1 MGWFNITLERVDGQ
15 WIMKYEK
22 WVLRIRPLIFI
33 GVVLC
38 LGSAANGDA
47 QKQISE
53 QGLGSGKSFLYTAKK
68 LGVPILIASI
78 KIDSGSFEQGKPIY
92 HIQADVKSLSYYGFF
107 FRMNNHFTS
116 TVESETCSP
125 IRYRKEID
133 QEGLLIEKK
142 SYFQTLTFDYP
153 NKKIV
158 LEKSEK
164 KEKQEFPLPPDTYDP
179 LSMFARY
186 YLKEDLDL
194 KREIQMSIHD
204 GVKLRQMIFH
214 LKKERIQSKM
224 FGAVEAVCLESTTSF
239 SSFGEKEGIIRIWYT
254 ADGKKTP
261 ILMELDLP
269 VGNVKFELEEIRED

>member
-22 WVLRIRPLIFI
+22 WALRIKSLIFI
-33 GVVLC
+33 SLILC
-38 LGSAANGDA
+38 LGSAVSGDV

-53 QGLGSGKSFLYTAKK
+53 QGLGSGKFFLYTAKK
-68 LGVPILIASI
+68 LGVPILTASLMI
-78 KIDSGSFEQGKPIY
+78 NNGSYEQGKPIY
-92 HIQADVKSLSYYGFF
+92 HIQVDVKSLPYFGFL
-107 FRMNNHFTS
+107 FRMKNRFTS
-116 TVESETCSP
+116 TVESETCFP

-142 SYFQTLTFDYP
+142 NYFQTLTFDYP
-153 NKKIV
+153 NKKMV
-158 LEKSEK
+158 LETPEK
-164 KEKQEFPLPPDTYDP
+164 KEKQEFPLLPDTYDP
-179 LSMFARY
+179 LSMFARC

-204 GVKLRQMIFH
+204 GLTLRQIVFH
-214 LKKERIQSKM
+214 LKKERIRSKM
-224 FGAVEAVCLESTTSF
+224 FGEVEAVCLESTTSF
-239 SSFGEKEGIIRIWYT
+239 SSFGEKDGIIRIWYT

-269 VGNVKFELEEIRED
+269 VGNVKFELEEVREG

>member
-1 MGWFNITLERVDGQ
+1 
-15 WIMKYEK
+15 MKYEK
-22 WVLRIRPLIFI
+22 WILRIRLLIFI

-38 LGSAANGDA
+38 LGPAANGDA

-53 QGLGSGKSFLYTAKK
+53 QGLRSGNSFFYTAKK
-68 LGVPILIASI
+68 LGVPILTASI
-78 KIDSGSFEQGKPIY
+78 KIDNGSLEQGKPIT
-92 HIQADVKSLSYYGFF
+92 HIQADVKSLSYFGFL

-125 IRYRKEID
+125 IRFRKEID
-133 QEGLLIEKK
+133 QDGLLIEKK
-142 SYFQTLTFDYP
+142 SYFQTLMFDYS

-158 LEKSEK
+158 LEKPEK
-164 KEKQEFPLPPDTYDP
+164 KEKQEFPLLPDTYDP
-179 LSMFARY
+179 LSMFARC
-186 YLKEDLDL
+186 YLKEDIDL

-204 GVKLRQMIFH
+204 GIKLRQMVFH
-214 LKKERIQSKM
+214 SKKERITSKI
-224 FGAVEAVCLESTTSF
+224 FGEVETICLESTTSF